1 MQTSAPA
8 SLRTG
13 DFMLFKKY
21 KEEVNIDWKNFY
33 RNVAVLVIPLS
44 LQNLIN
50 VGLPAADVFMLGRV
64 SEEVL
69 AGSAVA
75 NQIQMI
81 MILFLFGLG
90 SGLTVLAA
98 QYWGKGDIK
107 TIEKIMA
114 MGIKTAIF
122 IALIFTIVA
131 IAFPYHVIGIF
142 TNDQVVIAYGV
153 QYLRIVALSYVFMGF
168 TMSYLLVMRSV
179 EKVIVATVI
188 YTCSLSLN
196 ILLNALLIFGLWG
209 IFPAMGIVGAA
220 IGTVIA
226 RIFEV
231 VLIFFYAK
239 LFNKQIKLR
248 LKYFKKSEKVLKKD
262 FIKYAMPVVINEGI
276 WGLAV
281 AANTAILG
289 HMSSSAIAA
298 NSAAQV
304 VRQFFQVATFGLAGA
319 TAIYVG
325 KTLGEQKLAEA
336 KVYAQK
342 FTQLSVIAGVIGGLL
357 VLATSPLVISMLN
370 FDDQSRAYLQF
381 MLIVMAYF
389 VVAQAYNATHIVG
402 TFRAGGDTRF
412 GIYADLFSMWTGSLL
427 LAFIASR
434 FLGFGVP
441 VVYVLLMSDE
451 LIKIP
456 VTTIRYKTYKW
467 LKNVTRDFS

>member
-1 MQTSAPA
+1 
-8 SLRTG
+8 
-13 DFMLFKKY
+13 
-21 KEEVNIDWKNFY
+21 
-33 RNVAVLVIPLS
+33 
-44 LQNLIN
+44 
-50 VGLPAADVFMLGRV
+50 
-64 SEEVL
+64 
-69 AGSAVA
+69 
-75 NQIQMI
+75 
-81 MILFLFGLG
+81 
-90 SGLTVLAA
+90 
-98 QYWGKGDIK
+98 
-107 TIEKIMA
+107 
-114 MGIKTAIF
+114 
-122 IALIFTIVA
+122 
-131 IAFPYHVIGIF
+131 
-142 TNDQVVIAYGV
+142 VIAYGV

-168 TMSYLLVMRSV
+168 SMSYLLIMRSV
-179 EKVIVATVI
+179 EKVVVATVI

-209 IFPAMGIVGAA
+209 VFPAMGIVGAA

-231 VLIFFYAK
+231 VLIFFYAR

-248 LKYFKKSEKVLKKD
+248 LKYFIRSEKVLRKD

-304 VRQFFQVATFGLAGA
+304 VRQFFQVGAFGLAGA

-336 KVYAQK
+336 KAYAQK
-342 FTQLSVIAGVIGGLL
+342 FTQLSVIVGTIGGLSI
-357 VLATSPLVISMLN
+357 LATSPLIISMLN
-370 FDDQSRAYLQF
+370 FDAESRAYLQF
-381 MLIVMAYF
+381 MLIVMSYF

-456 VTTIRYKTYKW
+456 ITTIRYKTYKW
-467 LKNVTRDFS
+467 LKNVTREFS

>member
-1 MQTSAPA
+1 M
-8 SLRTG
+8 
-13 DFMLFKKY
+13 FFKRK
-21 KEEVNIDWKNFY
+21 KEDADIDWNNFY
-33 RNVAVLVIPLS
+33 KSVAALVIPLA

-50 VGLPAADVFMLGRV
+50 VGLPAADVFMLGMV
-64 SEEVL
+64 SEYVL
-69 AGSAVA
+69 AGAAIA
-75 NQIQMI
+75 NQVQMI

-107 TIEKIMA
+107 TIEKILA
-114 MGIKTAIF
+114 MGIKTSMV
-122 IALIFTIVA
+122 IALVFTIAA
-131 IAFPYHVIGIF
+131 ITIPYQLLGIF
-142 TNDQVVIAYGV
+142 TNDTSVISYGV
-153 QYLRIVALSYVFMGF
+153 QYIRIVAISYIFMGF
-168 TMSYLLVMRSV
+168 TMSYLLIMRSA

-188 YTCSLSLN
+188 YSCSLTLN
-196 ILLNALLIFGLWG
+196 IFLNALLIFGLWG

-231 VLIFFYAK
+231 VLIFGYAR
-239 LFNKQIKLR
+239 FINKTIKVR
-248 LKYFKKSEKVLKKD
+248 PKYFRKSDKDLRRD
-262 FIKYAMPVVINEGI
+262 FIRYAIPVVINEGV

-304 VRQFFQVATFGLAGA
+304 IRQLSQVATFGLAGA

-325 KTLGEQKLAEA
+325 KTIGEQKLVEA
-336 KVYAQK
+336 KAYARK
-342 FTQLSVIAGVIGGLL
+342 FTQLSVISGVIGG
-357 VLATSPLVISMLN
+357 VLILITSPLIISMLN
-370 FDDQSRAYLQF
+370 FYDEARVYLQF
-381 MLIVMAYF
+381 MLIVMSYF
-389 VVAQAYNATHIVG
+389 VVAQAYNATMIVG

-412 GIYADLFSMWTGSLL
+412 GIFADFFSMWTGSLA
-427 LAFIASR
+427 LAFIGSR

-456 VTTIRYKTYKW
+456 ITTIRYKSYKW
-467 LKNVTRDFS
+467 LKNVTREFS

>member
-1 MQTSAPA
+1 M
-8 SLRTG
+8 
-13 DFMLFKKY
+13 FFKRN
-21 KEEVNIDWKNFY
+21 KEDVNIDWRSFY
-33 RNVAVLVIPLS
+33 RSVAVLVIPLS

-69 AGSAVA
+69 AGSAIA

-81 MILFLFGLG
+81 MILLLFGLG

-98 QYWGKGDIK
+98 QYWGKKDIK
-107 TIEKIMA
+107 TIEKILA
-114 MGIKTAIF
+114 MGIKTAIL
-122 IALIFTIVA
+122 IASIFTIVA
-131 IAFPYHVIGIF
+131 VAFPYHVIGIF
-142 TNDQVVIAYGV
+142 TDNQVVIAYGV
-153 QYLRIVALSYVFMGF
+153 QYLRIVAISYVFMGF
-168 TMSYLLVMRSV
+168 TMSYLLIMRSV

-188 YTCSLSLN
+188 YSCSLTLN

-226 RIFEV
+226 RVLEV
-231 VLIFFYAK
+231 VLIFGYARF
-239 LFNKQIKLR
+239 FNKTIKLR
-248 LKYFKKSEKVLKKD
+248 LRYFKKSERLLRRD
-262 FIKYAMPVVINEGI
+262 FIKYAMPVVINEAV
-276 WGLAV
+276 WGLAI

-304 VRQFFQVATFGLAGA
+304 VRQFFQVASFGMAGA

-325 KTLGEQKLAEA
+325 KTLGEQKLEEA
-336 KVYAQK
+336 KAYARR
-342 FTQLSVIAGVIGGLL
+342 FTQLSVIMGVIGGALI
-357 VLATSPLVISMLN
+357 LATSPLIISMLN
-370 FDDQSRAYLQF
+370 FDDGARFYLQF
-381 MLIVMAYF
+381 MLIVMSYY
-389 VVAQAYNATHIVG
+389 VVVQAYNATNIVG

-412 GIYADLFSMWTGSLL
+412 GIYADFFSMWTGSLA

-434 FLGFGVP
+434 ILGLGVP

-451 LIKIP
+451 IIKIP
-456 VTTIRYKTYKW
+456 ITAIRYRTYKW

>member
-1 MQTSAPA
+1 
-8 SLRTG
+8 
-13 DFMLFKKY
+13 MLYKKS
-21 KEEVNIDWKNFY
+21 KDEVNIDWNNFY
-33 RNVAVLVIPLS
+33 KRVAVLVIPLA

-69 AGSAVA
+69 AGAAIA

-107 TIEKIMA
+107 TIEKILA
-114 MGIKTAIF
+114 MGIKTSIG
-122 IALIFTIVA
+122 IALIFTIAA
-131 IAFPYHVIGIF
+131 IAIPYQLIGIF
-142 TNDQVVIAYGV
+142 TNELTVISYGV
-153 QYLRIVALSYVFMGF
+153 QYIQIVALSYVFMGF
-168 TMSYLLVMRSV
+168 TMSYLLIMRSA

-188 YTCSLSLN
+188 YTCSLTLN
-196 ILLNALLIFGLWG
+196 IILNALLIFGLWG

-226 RIFEV
+226 RVFEV
-231 VLIFFYAK
+231 VLIFGYAR
-239 LFNKQIKLR
+239 FINKQIKVR
-248 LKYFKKSEKVLKKD
+248 VKYFGKSDKVLRKD
-262 FIKYAMPVVINEGI
+262 FIRYAIPVVINEGV

-304 VRQFFQVATFGLAGA
+304 IRQLSQVTTFGLAGA

-325 KTLGEQKLAEA
+325 KTIGEQKLVEA
-336 KVYAQK
+336 KAYARK
-342 FTQLSVIAGVIGGLL
+342 FTQLSVITGAIGG
-357 VLATSPLVISMLN
+357 VLILITSPFIISMLN
-370 FDDQSRAYLQF
+370 FDDGARAYLQI
-381 MLIVMAYF
+381 MLIVMSYF
-389 VVAQAYNATHIVG
+389 VVAQAYNATMIVG

-412 GIYADLFSMWTGSLL
+412 GIYADFFSMWTGSLAM
-427 LAFIASR
+427 AFIASR
-434 FLGFGVP
+434 FLGLGVP
-441 VVYVLLMSDE
+441 VVYILLMSDE

-456 VTTIRYKTYKW
+456 VTTIRYKSYKW
-467 LKNVTRDFS
+467 LKNVTREFS